1 MPEERHQED
10 PQARERAEE
19 LGANAE
25 RKADRAGTQPQ
36 VHTGEDEGH
45 PAGDDRTARDVG
57 GPTADPEGD
66 GNATGEAPGT
76 RPNDRFETH
85 E

>member
-1 MPEERHQED
+1 MPEERHEQDQE
-10 PQARERAEE
+10 ARERAEE
-19 LGANAE
+19 HAAMDA
-25 RKADRAGTQPQ
+25 RKAEHQGTTPQ

-45 PAGDDRTARDVG
+45 PAGEERSARDIG
-57 GPTADPEGD
+57 GPT
-66 GNATGEAPGT
+66 TGEETGDETGGATGT